1 MHKFNNLLDISD
13 PACASD
19 SSGISD
25 VFDDI
30 KKSAAEGVTGVC
42 TPNVDNSIPSQG
54 FCLTGNKTLLRPL
67 AKCDLA
73 AIETLLTDEPTMRM
87 YLPTCWRIFRN
98 EQATALL
105 QDWHDNSE
113 NFVWVIV
120 EKLSREPAGAFNLSE
135 VDWPQRH
142 LDVGLAILP
151 KFRRLGLG
159 LEATGIM
166 INYCFNQLN
175 MHHLTAHIIEDNIPS
190 HRLFQNCGFRSEGS
204 LREQVFRDGKY
215 LNMDI
220 LGLLRCDFI
229 KNTKENFKNK
239 ENT

>member
-73 AIETLLTDEPTMRM
+73 AVSYTHLT
-87 YLPTCWRIFRN
+87 LPTN
-98 EQATALL
+98 
-105 QDWHDNSE
+105 
-113 NFVWVIV
+113 
-120 EKLSREPAGAFNLSE
+120 RE
-135 VDWPQRH
+135 V
-142 LDVGLAILP
+142 
-151 KFRRLGLG
+151 
-159 LEATGIM
+159 
-166 INYCFNQLN
+166 
-175 MHHLTAHIIEDNIPS
+175 
-190 HRLFQNCGFRSEGS
+190 
-204 LREQVFRDGKY
+204 
-215 LNMDI
+215 
-220 LGLLRCDFI
+220 
-229 KNTKENFKNK
+229 
-239 ENT
+239 